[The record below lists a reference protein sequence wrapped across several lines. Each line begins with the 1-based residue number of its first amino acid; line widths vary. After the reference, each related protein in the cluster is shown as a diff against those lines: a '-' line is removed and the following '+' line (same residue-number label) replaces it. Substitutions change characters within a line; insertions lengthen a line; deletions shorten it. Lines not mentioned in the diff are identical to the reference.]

1 MSGRSESED
10 SQRSI
15 KSMSQQQFYDFD
27 GYRIDAVDR
36 VLLRDG
42 EVVPL
47 TQKAFDVLFLLVQRA
62 NRLVTKEELMSEV
75 WPDTFVEEGNL
86 TQNIYTLRKT
96 LGEMYIRTVP
106 RRGYRFEAEVR
117 NSGAE
122 AIDIPTA
129 ELVRIVELKGR
140 KLADA
145 LPAPPPEPQPA
156 PAPIP
161 APVEAR
167 RSRVLPLALLALLA
181 VGALGWLAMKR
192 LRAPRG
198 DEKITLEN
206 LTTTGNVQCV
216 AVSPDGQY
224 IAYAIADKPH
234 LSSLHVR
241 QLSTMA
247 TRAIIAPAET
257 QYFSLA
263 FSPDGNFL
271 YFTSR
276 AHDATARALSRVPI
290 LGDAPRKL
298 IDAVET
304 AVSFSPD
311 GKQIVFRRGLQ
322 DRRESVVFLANAD
335 GSGERP
341 LARSPYPDG
350 FGDPAW
356 SPDGEVIA
364 CALGHAE
371 GGLKMNVA
379 AIRVRDGA
387 MRLLTPR
394 PWRWIGPMA
403 WLPEGDGLLMIASD
417 GPASP
422 YQVWRL
428 DYPSGEARR
437 LTNDSNTYNRLSA
450 SRDGRTLVL
459 LEPKRTTSMWIGP
472 LDTPAEARQLTPG
485 VGGYRGALAWLPDGR
500 IVFDAEA
507 GNALGISI
515 MDADGSNQKQL
526 LGDATK
532 QAIAGYVAT
541 TPDGRY
547 VVYYSDLSGVR
558 HLWRID
564 IDGTQP
570 RQLTDGNG
578 EDHPAISPDGRWV
591 FYTRKEATGDGRPT
605 IWKISIDGGAPVQVT
620 DGFTAFPDVSPDG
633 GSIVCFYSKDTNTP
647 GQLAIFPSA
656 GGPPV
661 KVFPQFPRGATTAR
675 WTPDGRA
682 IVYIDNSPGPASLL
696 RQPLDG
702 GPPTPLL
709 TLDSDQFFGF
719 NFSPDGRR
727 LGYVRGRWTSN
738 AVLVRRTD

>member
-1 MSGRSESED
+1 
-10 SQRSI
+10 
-15 KSMSQQQFYDFD
+15 MSQKHFYDFD
-27 GYRIDAVDR
+27 GYRIDAEDR

-42 EVVPL
+42 EVLPL

-86 TQNIYTLRKT
+86 SQNVYTLRKT
-96 LGEMYIRTVP
+96 LGEAYIRTVP

-117 NSGAE
+117 ESGAE
-122 AIDIPTA
+122 AIDIPTE
-129 ELVRIVELKGR
+129 ELLRILELKGK
-140 KLADA
+140 KLTDA
-145 LPAPPPEPQPA
+145 PPEPALNEPA
-156 PAPIP
+156 PA
-161 APVEAR
+161 AR
-167 RSRVLPLALLALLA
+167 PSRRLGALGLVAVALLALGGL
-181 VGALGWLAMKR
+181 VWLSPK
-192 LRAPRG
+192 LFRAPRNE
-198 DEKITLEN
+198 EKIALEN

-216 AVSPDGQY
+216 AISPDGQY
-224 IAYAIADKPH
+224 VAYAIADKPH

-247 TRAIIAPAET
+247 TRTIVPSAET
-257 QYFSLA
+257 QYFSLT
-263 FSPDGNFL
+263 FSPDGNFI
-271 YFTSR
+271 YFVSR
-276 AHDATARALSRVPI
+276 DHDAPARNLSRVPM
-290 LGDAPRKL
+290 LGDMPRRL
-298 IDAVET
+298 LAGVET

-311 GKQIVFRRGLQ
+311 GKQLAFRRGMQ

-341 LARSPYPDG
+341 LARSPYPNF

-387 MRLLTPR
+387 MRVFTPR
-394 PWRWIGPMA
+394 PWRWIGSMA
-403 WLPEGDGLLMIASD
+403 WLPESNGLLMIGSD

-428 DYPSGEARR
+428 AYPSGETRR

-450 SRDGRTLVL
+450 SSDGRALIL
-459 LEPKRTTSMWIGP
+459 LEPKRTTSLWIGP
-472 LDTPAEARQLTPG
+472 LDAPATARKLTPG

-500 IVFDAEA
+500 IVFDAES
-507 GNALGISI
+507 GNALGISV
-515 MDADGSNQKQL
+515 MDADGSNQRQL

-541 TPDGRY
+541 TPDGRR

-564 IDGTQP
+564 IDGTHP
-570 RQLTDGNG
+570 VQLTNGNG
-578 EDHPAISPDGRWV
+578 EDHPAVSPDGRWV
-591 FYTRKEATGDGRPT
+591 FYTRKEEAGSGMPT
-605 IWKISIDGGAPVQVT
+605 IWKISIDGGAPAQVT
-620 DGFTAFPDVSPDG
+620 DAFTAFPAVSPDG
-633 GSIVCFYSKDTNTP
+633 ASIVCFYSKDTNTP

-656 GGPPV
+656 GGPPI
-661 KVFPQFPRGATTAR
+661 KVFPQFPRGATTAI

-682 IVYIDNSPGPASLL
+682 IVYADNSPGPASLL
-696 RQPLDG
+696 RQPIEG
-702 GPPTPLL
+702 GAPTPLL

-719 NFSPDGRR
+719 NISPDGKR

-738 AVLVRRTD
+738 AVLLRRTE